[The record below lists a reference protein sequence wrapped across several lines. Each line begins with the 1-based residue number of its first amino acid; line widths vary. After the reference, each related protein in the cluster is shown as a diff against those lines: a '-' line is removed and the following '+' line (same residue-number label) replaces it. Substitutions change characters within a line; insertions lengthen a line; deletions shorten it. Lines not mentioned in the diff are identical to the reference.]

1 MKLILQ
7 KGQKLYF
14 TSDTHYNHSNL
25 CSATTQWENSRD
37 KTRKFPSLDMMNT
50 TIVNNINEVVG
61 QDDILFHLGDWSFG
75 GFERIE
81 EFRNRINCKNIHL
94 VLGNHDHHI
103 QKNRD
108 DIQSIFQSV
117 HQYIPSLG
125 VRRQSIT
132 QPEKMD
138 KYSFVLFHFP
148 IASWDGMGDGVIHLH
163 GHTHLPPHQR
173 LNGRGIDVGMDGNGL
188 YPISMDEVLRIMKG
202 RPIET
207 LVLPSDHHQP

>member
-1 MKLILQ
+1 MKVILQ

-25 CSATTQWENSRD
+25 CSATTQWESSRG

-103 QKNRD
+103 QKNRN

-148 IASWDGMGDGVIHLH
+148 IASWDGMGDGVIHIH
-163 GHTHLPPHQR
+163 GHTHLPPHLR
-173 LNGRGIDVGMDGNGL
+173 VNGRAIDVGMDGNRM
-188 YPISMDEVLRIMKG
+188 YPISMDEILGIMEG
-202 RPIET
+202 RPVEW
-207 LVLPSDHHQP
+207 LRLPEDHHSS

>member
-1 MKLILQ
+1 
-7 KGQKLYF
+7 
-14 TSDTHYNHSNL
+14 
-25 CSATTQWENSRD
+25 
-37 KTRKFPSLDMMNT
+37 MMNT

-103 QKNRD
+103 QKNRN

-138 KYSFVLFHFP
+138 KYSFVLFHYP
-148 IASWDGMGDGVIHLH
+148 IASWDNMGDGIIHLH
-163 GHTHLPPHQR
+163 GHVHLPPHLR
-173 LNGRGIDVGMDGNGL
+173 VNGRGMDVGMDGNRM
-188 YPISMDEVLRIMKG
+188 YPISMDEILVIMEG
-202 RPIET
+202 RPVEW
-207 LVLPSDHHQP
+207 LKLPEDHHSS